1 MKVQI
6 ISNDNGSGTIT
17 TFDVYKCYNPQQ
29 NLFEHKPCCKIE
41 EDEFFELCKNPDLA
55 IKQAQEGKYIFDVP
69 LNQLLEK
76 AIKVY
81 PRY

>member
-6 ISNDNGSGTIT
+6 ISDDNGSGTIT
-17 TFDVYKCYNPQQ
+17 SLMVYKCYNPQQ

-41 EDEFFELCKNPDLA
+41 EDEFFELCKNPELA

-69 LNQLLEK
+69 LKKLLE
-76 AIKVY
+76 ASIKNY
-81 PRY
+81 PTY